1 MSAPWIAVD
10 LDGTLAYSSSRGRIG
25 KPVPAMLE
33 RVKQAIEDG
42 AEIRVFTVRAGT
54 AQGKD
59 AVREWLKT
67 QGLEK
72 LDITDRKDAEMVEL
86 WDDRARRVVR
96 NKGEF
101 CPGCAVQKFADANDG
116 AVQLTDC

>member
-42 AEIRVFTVRAGT
+42 AEIRVFTVRAV
-54 AQGKD
+54 Q
-59 AVREWLKT
+59 
-67 QGLEK
+67 
-72 LDITDRKDAEMVEL
+72 
-86 WDDRARRVVR
+86 RRGR
-96 NKGEF
+96 TR
-101 CPGCAVQKFADANDG
+101 CASG
-116 AVQLTDC
+116 